1 MKLKL
6 KILTSFLLLSSASFS
21 QTDTSRVCL
30 PYQTAKKVA
39 IDLIEGDRA
48 KQELSLTK
56 EVLNLTNTKV
66 DTQEAVITE
75 LRNKEE
81 IYLDQ
86 LKVKDQQLT
95 VCTEYNKAAD
105 KKIKRLTVTKKVLAF
120 SVGFMTVVA
129 LVGFI
134 AH

>member
-6 KILTSFLLLSSASFS
+6 KILTSFLLLSLVSFS
-21 QTDTSRVCL
+21 QTDTSKVCL

-81 IYLDQ
+81 IYLNQ

-105 KKIKRLTVTKKVLAF
+105 NKIKLLTINKKVLAF
-120 SVGFMTVVA
+120 
-129 LVGFI
+129 
-134 AH
+134 

>member
-6 KILTSFLLLSSASFS
+6 KILTSFLLLSLVSFS
-21 QTDTSRVCL
+21 QTDTSKVCL

-81 IYLDQ
+81 IYLNQ

-95 VCTEYNKAAD
+95 VFTEYNKASD
-105 KKIKRLTVTKKVLAF
+105 KKIKRLTITKKVLTF
-120 SVGFMTVVA
+120 SVGLMTVIA

-134 AH
+134 IH